1 MLVVA
6 LQNLVAYSVNML
18 DNIMLGSYS
27 QNALSGAAT
36 VNQIFFIVNQLA
48 LSIGNALVAICS
60 QYWGKQETEEIRKL
74 TGAALALSILIAAVV
89 VTACTCMPERLL
101 GIFTTSPEII
111 AEGKAYLGLL
121 KWTFLLFMISN
132 LLIAMLRSVEVVKIS
147 FVISVVSL
155 ITNGCI
161 NYTLIFGHFGFP
173 EMGIKG
179 AAVGTLTARMLE
191 LLIIVVYVWKID
203 TKVRLFDVNLIRIIF
218 APENRKIWRAFLK
231 VAFPIMCSGM
241 IWAISVPMQTAI
253 LGHLSADA
261 IAANSVSSTF
271 FQYLKVIVI
280 AISSA
285 SAVVIGKDI
294 GEGDIERVKSDGRTL
309 SVLDLLI
316 GDPRW
321 LYHPI
326 CVIGNLIAV
335 LEKVIRKIFPKNH
348 GGELTG
354 GFLIVVLVCLFS
366 GGVPLLVLYYLYRY
380 LPVAGFVLEVFWCY
394 QLLATRSLK
403 DESMKVYDRLKNGT
417 LDEARYAV
425 SMIVGRDTRELT
437 ETGVTKA
444 AVETVAENASDG
456 VIAPML
462 YMAIGGVPLMFL
474 YKGINTMDSMLGY
487 KNDKYLYF
495 GRIAAKLDDVA
506 NYIPARISGWLMV
519 AGTVFTGMDTKN
531 AAKIYK
537 RDRRNHASPNSA
549 QTEAAMAGALDVQLA
564 GNAYYFGK
572 LYEKPTIGDPIRPV
586 EPEDIKRAN
595 RLMYAASIL
604 GVVVFGMLSAGIRF
618 GLLR

>member
-1 MLVVA
+1 MKTTRTTFFTRDKKFYKTFFRLMLVVA

-60 QYWGKQETEEIRKL
+60 QYWGKQETGAIRKM
-74 TGAALALSILIAAVV
+74 TGVALALSVLIGAIV
-89 VTACTCMPERLL
+89 VTACTCIPEQLL
-101 GIFTTSPEII
+101 RIFTTSPEII

-132 LLIAMLRSVEVVKIS
+132 LLIAMLRSVETVKIS

-173 EMGIKG
+173 EMGIQG

-191 LLIIVVYVWKID
+191 LLIIVVYNIWKID
-203 TKVRLFDVNLIRIIF
+203 TKVRLFDINLFRTIF
-218 APENRKIWRAFLK
+218 LPENRKIWGAFFK

-309 SVLDLLI
+309 SVIDVLI
-316 GDPRW
+316 GIVLASLLFVLRGPLLSMYKLTDTA
-321 LYHPI
+321 
-326 CVIGNLIAV
+326 AV
-335 LEKVIRKIFPKNH
+335 LANHFIMIMSVVMVGMSYQMPVSVGVIQ
-348 GGELTG
+348 GGGDTRFSMYMNMISTWGIVMPLS
-354 GFLIVVLVCLFS
+354 FLAAFVWK
-366 GGVPLLVLYYLYRY
+366 
-380 LPVAGFVLEVFWCY
+380 LPVELVVVAVQSD
-394 QLLATRSLK
+394 QL
-403 DESMKVYDRLKNGT
+403 
-417 LDEARYAV
+417 
-425 SMIVGRDTRELT
+425 
-437 ETGVTKA
+437 
-444 AVETVAENASDG
+444 
-456 VIAPML
+456 
-462 YMAIGGVPLMFL
+462 F
-474 YKGINTMDSMLGY
+474 KGIPVFLRFRSY
-487 KNDKYLYF
+487 KW
-495 GRIAAKLDDVA
+495 IHKL
-506 NYIPARISGWLMV
+506 
-519 AGTVFTGMDTKN
+519 T
-531 AAKIYK
+531 
-537 RDRRNHASPNSA
+537 
-549 QTEAAMAGALDVQLA
+549 
-564 GNAYYFGK
+564 
-572 LYEKPTIGDPIRPV
+572 
-586 EPEDIKRAN
+586 
-595 RLMYAASIL
+595 
-604 GVVVFGMLSAGIRF
+604 
-618 GLLR
+618 